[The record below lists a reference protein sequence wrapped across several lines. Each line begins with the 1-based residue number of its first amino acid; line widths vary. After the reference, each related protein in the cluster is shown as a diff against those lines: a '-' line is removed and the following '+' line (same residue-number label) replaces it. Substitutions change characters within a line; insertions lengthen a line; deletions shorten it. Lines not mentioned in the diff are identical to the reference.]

1 MNIAALQ
8 EWTIRTALCIV
19 SLIHLL
25 PLIGVTG
32 RTALEKAYGIPVNSP
47 DLQLLLQ
54 HRAVLFGLLCAA
66 CAIAAF
72 NAPWRPAVWCAAL
85 ISTCS
90 FLLLAWTIPSY
101 NAAIARVIWLDAI
114 AVAMLLLAGAAYLFR
129 TNKTRG

>member
-1 MNIAALQ
+1 MKIADLQ
-8 EWTIRTALCIV
+8 EWVLRTAFFIV

-32 RTALEKAYGIPVNSP
+32 RTALEKAYGIPVDSS

-54 HRAVLFGLLCAA
+54 HRAVLFGLLGAA

-72 NAPWRPAVWCAAL
+72 NAPWRPAVWCAAM

-90 FLLLAWTIPSY
+90 FMLLAWLAPSY
-101 NAAIARVIWLDAI
+101 NYAVARVVWFDLV
-114 AVAMLLLAGAAYLFR
+114 AVAMLLLAGVVHILR
-129 TNKTRG
+129 KN

>member
-1 MNIAALQ
+1 MTIATLQ
-8 EWTIRTALCIV
+8 EWAIRTALCIV

-32 RTALEKAYGIPVNSP
+32 RTALEKAYGIPVDSP

-54 HRAVLFGLLCAA
+54 HRAVLFGLLGAA

-72 NAPWRPAVWCAAL
+72 KAPWRPAVWGAAL

-90 FLLLAWTIPSY
+90 FMLLAWNLPSY
-101 NAAIARVIWLDAI
+101 NASIARVVWADAI
-114 AVAMLLLAGAAYLFR
+114 AVAMLLIAGAVYVLR
-129 TNKTRG
+129 SD